1 MAYSRTFSFALIAVF
16 IAGIALMSMF
26 TSATPAGVTIIPIRN
41 ETSTP
46 RAASFINTTGGTIAT
61 VNLNGS
67 TQNVRWKAFVGNVTG
82 ALTLDDASGST
93 VYDWTASAPSGEVYA
108 TRSSA
113 ILNWSTITCA
123 NSTHLSGED
132 FAMNQ
137 TNKDD
142 NISKTFATKLH
153 NQFYVGLVQI
163 AQNACYSV
171 HTYVNDSAQSSRF
184 EEMAL
189 YDGTNLTNGNVV
201 FGAILEQDK
210 YGYNNQT
217 YDFQM
222 ILPEKGLDGWSSA
235 TAYYFY
241 LELS

>member
-1 MAYSRTFSFALIAVF
+1 MACNKTFSFALIAVF
-16 IAGIALMSMF
+16 IVGIALMSVF

-46 RAASFINTTGGTIAT
+46 RAASFVNTTGGTIAT

-67 TQNVRWKAFVGNVTG
+67 TQNVRWKAFVGNVSG
-82 ALTLDDASGST
+82 ALTLDDAYGST
-93 VYDWTASAPSGEVYA
+93 VYDWTASAPSGEIYA
-108 TRSSA
+108 ARSSA
-113 ILNWSTITCA
+113 TLNWSVIGCA
-123 NSTHLSGED
+123 NSTHLSMED
-132 FAMNQ
+132 FAMNH

-142 NISKTFATKLH
+142 NISRTFSTKVH

-163 AQNACYSV
+163 AQNACYSI
-171 HTYVNDSAQSSRF
+171 HTYVNDSSQSSRF
-184 EEMAL
+184 EEMVL

-201 FGAILEQDK
+201 FSTILELDK

-222 ILPEKGLDGWSSA
+222 ILPERGIDGWSSS

-241 LELS
+241 MELS